1 MAKQRHT
8 VEQIIS
14 KLTKA
19 EVELSQ
25 GRSTGEV
32 CRSLGVT
39 EQTYYRW
46 RKEFG
51 GLKMDQAKRLKE
63 VEQEN
68 TRLRRANHAWLR
80 CDSGRNEFW
89 TRGPVKV
96 ERTTYRAVKVTR
108 FAPSSPG
115 MRSQSRWFWAGR

>member
-14 KLTKA
+14 KLRQT

-25 GRSTGEV
+25 GRSMGEV

-46 RKEFG
+46 RKEYG

-68 TRLRRANHAWLR
+68 TRLRRAVADLTL
-80 CDSGRNEFW
+80 DKLILKEAA
-89 TRGPVKV
+89 RGN
-96 ERTTYRAVKVTR
+96 
-108 FAPSSPG
+108 F
-115 MRSQSRWFWAGR
+115 

>member
-1 MAKQRHT
+1 MKKHT

-14 KLTKA
+14 KLRQT

-25 GRSTGEV
+25 GRTLGEV

-46 RKEFG
+46 RKEYG

-63 VEQEN
+63 LEQEN
-68 TRLRRANHAWLR
+68 TQLRKAVADLTL
-80 CDSGRNEFW
+80 DKLILKEAA
-89 TRGPVKV
+89 RGN
-96 ERTTYRAVKVTR
+96 
-108 FAPSSPG
+108 S
-115 MRSQSRWFWAGR
+115 